1 MTIKNKCSKIYKVRK
16 GCETMEEN
24 KLAIQN
30 ELTNEDIKN
39 LIYTIRG
46 KQVMLDSDV
55 AMLYHYETKKLNQA
69 VKRNIDRFPEKFC
82 FQLTED
88 EFSNLRSQIVT
99 LDKNSTSE
107 NSTTHS
113 LRSQITTLN
122 ENIGRGKHRKYLPY
136 VFTEQGI
143 AMLSGLLKNDIAVQ
157 VSIHIMDAF
166 VEMRKFLMLNGQAF
180 ERLTSMEYKLL
191 EHDKKFDEVFNQLQL
206 EENIKQR
213 IFFDG
218 QIYDA
223 YSLIV
228 DIIRMANNK
237 ILIIDNYIDDS
248 VLKMLAKKKSNV
260 EVVILTSDKSNIE
273 TIDIKKFNKE
283 YPILKVAK
291 TNKFHDRFI
300 IIDNK
305 EMYHLGASIKDL
317 GKKCFGINK
326 IEDIEIIE
334 KIINL

>member
-1 MTIKNKCSKIYKVRK
+1 
-16 GCETMEEN
+16 MEEN
-24 KLAIQN
+24 KLSIQN
-30 ELTNEDIKN
+30 EFAIEDIKN

-46 KQVMLDSDV
+46 KQVMIDSDV
-55 AMLYHYETKKLNQA
+55 ANIYHCETKYVNRV
-69 VKRNIDRFPEKFC
+69 VKRNVERFPEEFC
-82 FQLTED
+82 FQLNEN
-88 EFSNLRSQIVT
+88 EFEILRCQFV
-99 LDKNSTSE
+99 
-107 NSTTHS
+107 
-113 LRSQITTLN
+113 TLN
-122 ENIGRGKHRKYLPY
+122 ENGRGQHRKYLPY

-143 AMLSGLLKNDIAVQ
+143 AMLSALLKSDVAVS
-157 VSIHIMDAF
+157 VSVNIMKAF
-166 VEMRKFLMLNGQAF
+166 IEMRKFLMLNGQVF
-180 ERLTSMEYKLL
+180 ERLTMVEHKLL

-223 YSLIV
+223 YSIII
-228 DIIRMANNK
+228 DIIKKANKK

-248 VLKMLAKKKSNV
+248 VLKMLTKKKDNV
-260 EVVILTSDKSNIE
+260 EVVILTSNKSNIQN
-273 TIDIKKFNKE
+273 IDIQKFNKE
-283 YPILKVAK
+283 YPILKIAK

-300 IIDNK
+300 VLDNE

-326 IEDIEIIE
+326 IEDMQIIG

>member
-1 MTIKNKCSKIYKVRK
+1 
-16 GCETMEEN
+16 MEEN

-39 LIYTIRG
+39 LIYTIRE

-55 AMLYHYETKKLNQA
+55 AMLYHYETKNVNKA
-69 VKRNIDRFPEKFC
+69 VKRNIDRFPEEFC
-82 FQLTED
+82 FQLTENEFETLRFQIGTSKQNLKIND
-88 EFSNLRSQIVT
+88 ELRG
-99 LDKNSTSE
+99 
-107 NSTTHS
+107 
-113 LRSQITTLN
+113 
-122 ENIGRGKHRKYLPY
+122 GRRYLPY

-143 AMLSGLLKNDIAVQ
+143 AMLAGVLKNDIAVK
-157 VSIHIMDAF
+157 VSINIIKSF
-166 VEMRKFLMLNGQAF
+166 IEMRKFISLNGQVF
-180 ERLTSMEYKLL
+180 ERLTSVEHKLL
-191 EHDKKFDEVFNQLQL
+191 EHDKKFDKVFNQLQL

-223 YSLIV
+223 YSLII
-228 DIIRMANNK
+228 DIIKRANNK

-248 VLKMLAKKKSNV
+248 VLKMLAKKKNNV

-273 TIDIKKFNKE
+273 NLDVKKFNKE

-300 IIDNK
+300 VIDNK

-317 GKKCFGINK
+317 GKKCFAINR
-326 IEDIEIIE
+326 IEDVEIIE
-334 KIINL
+334 KIINLVSVKFM